1 MSSPRLND
9 PRVKEII
16 KHLRILARRH
26 NRRLV
31 VQDYLEY
38 RARHA
43 PQLPALTTIYR
54 LMGSWPEALKI
65 AGVDQGLVSDGASR
79 TSDESLIAALK
90 QAATD
95 LGVTVLSSH
104 AYDEYRKTQAPDLP
118 SSSVIRKWLGRWG
131 DAVKLAGLETTERT
145 MPHRPSMAEIIAAL
159 RQAKEAEG
167 GVLTPRAYGAYHND
181 LPIDEQAQFPEVG
194 QVMSQF
200 PSWEMALRAADVDQ
214 SDSLHPTG
222 LWTAEEARRISSQ
235 CEKLTGQPLVESSYE
250 DLRRRAK
257 RPMPSWRVLRDLLSS

>member
-1 MSSPRLND
+1 MPQPQLND

-54 LMGSWPEALKI
+54 LMGSWPEALKT
-65 AGVDQGLVSDGASR
+65 AGVNQPSGGDQSSR

-90 QAATD
+90 QAAND
-95 LGVTVLSSH
+95 LDVKVLSSH

-131 DAVKLAGLETTERT
+131 DAVKLAGLETTERA
-145 MPHRPSMAEIIAAL
+145 MPHRPTMSEIIASL
-159 RQAKEAEG
+159 REAKDAEG
-167 GVLTPRAYGAYHND
+167 GILTPRAYSAYQAS
-181 LPIDEQAQFPEVG
+181 LPPERQARFPEVS
-194 QVMSQF
+194 QVMNQF

-214 SDSLHPTG
+214 SDSLHPQG
-222 LWTAEEARRISSQ
+222 LWTAEEARRIASQ
-235 CEKLTGQPLVESSYE
+235 CERLIGGPLDQKSYQ
-250 DLRRRAK
+250 DLRKRAK
-257 RPMPSWRVLRDLLSS
+257 RPMPSWSVLQDLLAS